1 MENLSRVPG
10 DACRSARRRFAL
22 KLFLWI
28 WTLIGLLPILLFS
41 VLHIYS
47 SWQIRRELQLQ
58 PSRELAENE
67 FVISTSTVQFDGF
80 KDPMV
85 ISTSIWPGLFCLMGI
100 SITVAGLFFLIPRQP
115 IRLRTAVYERIP
127 AIVDQVLVSKKPY
140 ASLII
145 SSRDGN
151 YAILLSKRDDRVEIS
166 LSGSHS
172 DLTELTAV
180 REYFHGLGVAPSQ
193 DYTTHD
199 DTFDIT
205 TTHLAYD
212 LTDVATGPSEVCTHI
227 LRNIYS
233 IGPDELFQFDLDT

>member
-1 MENLSRVPG
+1 M
-10 DACRSARRRFAL
+10 
-22 KLFLWI
+22 
-28 WTLIGLLPILLFS
+28 
-41 VLHIYS
+41 
-47 SWQIRRELQLQ
+47 
-58 PSRELAENE
+58 
-67 FVISTSTVQFDGF
+67 QFYGF

-166 LSGSHS
+166 LSG
-172 DLTELTAV
+172 
-180 REYFHGLGVAPSQ
+180 
-193 DYTTHD
+193 
-199 DTFDIT
+199 
-205 TTHLAYD
+205 
-212 LTDVATGPSEVCTHI
+212 
-227 LRNIYS
+227 
-233 IGPDELFQFDLDT
+233 